1 MTRRIV
7 LPGFVLLAFA
17 ATAVAQQ
24 PAAPAAKSY
33 RPPEAVAAV
42 LQALVAKAPRLVKAV
57 TIGRSAGGRDLVV
70 LRIGAAGRGA
80 DPEIRPAIFVATN
93 LEGAYLPATEAALAL
108 AERLAGSYASDKA
121 VASLLDRRT
130 VWVAPLLNPDA
141 AAAAFASLRVERR
154 TNGRPVD
161 DDTDGKTDEDGFEDL
176 DGDGAI
182 TQMRVKDPEGKWIAD
197 PKEPRLLRLAD
208 AKKGEKGVY
217 AVYSEGTD
225 DDGDGA
231 YNEDPPGGVEI
242 NRNFPHDFDYGLKA
256 AGGWPASEPETAAVL
271 EFMAGHPSIALVL
284 AYGAEN
290 TLLNMQQTGQ
300 ARVGGDRV
308 KVPKMYAGFL
318 GLDPETEYTLKE
330 IVDILKGM
338 RIGGGMEIDESL
350 VAMFLG
356 LGPAVAIDRE
366 DQPLF
371 DAVQKNYKD
380 GLKAAGIEGLDK
392 RAQGV
397 GKGAFAAYAYY
408 QFGVPVFS
416 MDLWAAPEPKKEAP
430 AGDALTPEKLK
441 GLTSEAFTALGEEKI
456 AAFLQAQGAPPN
468 INAGMLLNMVKSG
481 QVTPAKMAEMMEKM
495 PKRPGAGD
503 GEEHPDAYLLKWSDT
518 ALQGRGFAAWK
529 TVRHPQLGEVEVGGF
544 RPGLKTAPPLE
555 GLDATIAFHTD
566 FCLGLMAKLAEV
578 EFEALKAEPL
588 GGDVYRVSAWVS
600 NAGWFPTATGQ
611 GRRSQAAWPLRIKI
625 HLGAGQTLFSGRPV
639 ETIPALNGGGE
650 ARKLEW
656 TVRARKGSK
665 VGLSIWSP
673 RTGSVE
679 TSVTL

>member
-1 MTRRIV
+1 MIRRMSP
-7 LPGFVLLAFA
+7 LGFVVLAFA
-17 ATAVAQQ
+17 AAAAAQQ
-24 PAAPAAKSY
+24 SAAPSAKAY
-33 RPPEAVAAV
+33 RSPEAVAA
-42 LQALVAKAPRLVKAV
+42 ALKAVAAKAPQLVKVV
-57 TIGRSAGGRDLVV
+57 TVGRSVGGRDLVV

-80 DPEIRPAIFVATN
+80 DPETRPAIFVAAN
-93 LEGAYLPATEAALAL
+93 PEGAYLPATEAALAL
-108 AERLAGSYASDKA
+108 VDRLVGSYASDKT

-141 AAAAFASLRVERR
+141 AAAAFAPLKIERR
-154 TNGRPVD
+154 TNGRAVD
-161 DDTDGKTDEDGFEDL
+161 DDADGRTDEDGFEDL

-182 TQMRVKDPEGKWIAD
+182 TLMRVKDPEGKWIPD

-208 AKKGEKGVY
+208 PKKGEKGVY
-217 AVYSEGTD
+217 TVYTEGID
-225 DDGDGA
+225 NDGDGA

-242 NRNFPHDFDYGLKA
+242 NRNFPHDFEYGVKA
-256 AGGWPASEPETAAVL
+256 AGGWPASEPETSAVL
-271 EFMAGHPSIALVL
+271 KFMTDHPSIALVL
-284 AYGAEN
+284 AYGSEN

-318 GLDPETEYTLKE
+318 GLDPDTEYTLKE
-330 IVDILKGM
+330 IVDLLKGM

-371 DAVQKNYKD
+371 DAVQKDYKD
-380 GLKAAGIEGLDK
+380 GLKAAKIEDLDK
-392 RAQGV
+392 RAKGV

-416 MDLWAAPEPKKEAP
+416 MDLWAVPEPKKEAP
-430 AGDALTPEKLK
+430 AADALTPDKLK
-441 GLTSEAFTALGEEKI
+441 GMTSEEFSALGEEKI
-456 AAFLQAQGAPPN
+456 AAFLKAQGAPPN
-468 INAGMLLNMVKSG
+468 FSAGMLLNMVKSG

-495 PKRPGAGD
+495 PKLPGGGA

-529 TVRHPQLGEVEVGGF
+529 PVKHPQLGEVEVGGF
-544 RPGLKTAPPLE
+544 RPGLKTAPPLA

-566 FCLGLMAKLAEV
+566 FCLGLMAKLADV
-578 EFEALKAEPL
+578 EFKSMKVEPL
-588 GGDVYRVSAWVS
+588 GGDAYRISAWVS
-600 NAGWFPTATGQ
+600 NVGWFPTATGQ
-611 GRRSQAAWPLRIKI
+611 GRRSQAAWPLRVKLK
-625 HLGAGQTLFSGRPV
+625 LGADQILFSGRPV
-639 ETIPALNGGGE
+639 ETIPSLNGGDT
-650 ARKLEW
+650 RKLEW
-656 TVRARKGSK
+656 TVRGRKGSK
-665 VGLSIWSP
+665 IGLSIWAP